1 MQTPTSLTID
11 EIIRIANR
19 VGMEGNI
26 NYLQAFA
33 DALLDHAQ
41 HQHSINFTEFWT
53 RTINELES
61 VEPPVNSSFDYY
73 MGFMEAKRLALRTV
87 KQLD

>member
-1 MQTPTSLTID
+1 MQTPTSLTIN
-11 EIIRIANR
+11 EIIRIANK
-19 VGMEGNI
+19 VGLEGNI

-41 HQHSINFTEFWT
+41 HQHSMDFTEFWT
-53 RTINELES
+53 RTINELETA
-61 VEPPVNSSFDYY
+61 EPPINSSFDYY
-73 MGFMEAKRLALRTV
+73 MGFMDARRLALRKI